1 MATADQL
8 TVALVVVTDDEDKPV
23 AVPQED
29 PAVMVKLLLEISK
42 KIFPTA
48 STFILAVVVGV
59 FGMTN
64 ASVPSLGVLAASTV
78 GNVCPPS
85 VLKEIFTLAQLTGEA
100 VVLATAQVIVCVEF
114 PAHETA
120 VLGTDTANGPD
131 VLLTVTTISVYW
143 V

>member
-8 TVALVVVTDDEDKPV
+8 IVALVVVTDEEVKPV

-64 ASVPSLGVLAASTV
+64 ASVPSFGVLAASTV

-100 VVLATAQVIVCVEF
+100 VVLATAHVIVCVEL
-114 PAHETA
+114 PAHDTA
-120 VLGTDTANGPD
+120 VLGADTANGPEA
-131 VLLTVTTISVYW
+131 LFTVTTISVY
-143 V
+143 